1 MFEGGINRMNQ
12 TELVS
17 KITTEVIKVLQ
28 EKKKIPSTACAGSCN
43 KSGIPVGVS
52 VRHIHISQDDLEK
65 LFGPGYK
72 LTVKKDLTQPSEF
85 AANEVVTIVGP
96 KLRSIP
102 NVRILG
108 PVRSKTQVELARTD
122 GIVLGINPP
131 VRKSGDTVGSE
142 SVTLVGPKGSLTLK
156 EGAIRANRHIHMGPA
171 DAAGFGVKDD
181 NLVSVEVS
189 GDKALIFKDVQVRVH
204 QGWILEMHLDTD
216 DANAAD
222 IKCGTTV
229 GLVKE

>member
-1 MFEGGINRMNQ
+1 M
-12 TELVS
+12 
-17 KITTEVIKVLQ
+17 
-28 EKKKIPSTACAGSCN
+28 
-43 KSGIPVGVS
+43 
-52 VRHIHISQDDLEK
+52 
-65 LFGPGYK
+65 YK
-72 LTVKKDLTQPSEF
+72 RQ
-85 AANEVVTIVGP
+85 
-96 KLRSIP
+96 
-102 NVRILG
+102 
-108 PVRSKTQVELARTD
+108 ELAKTD

-171 DAAGFGVKDD
+171 DATGFGVKDD
-181 NLVSVEVS
+181 DLVSVEVS

-222 IKCGTTV
+222 IRCGKTV
-229 GLVKE
+229 RLVKE